1 MGSFVRFSPEPEFW
15 SSVQL
20 TIREALGPEGYDAAF
35 AAGAALA
42 IEEAVAY
49 VRRARGERKR
59 PARGWKRLT
68 PTELEIVRHVAAGL
82 TNRQIGQR
90 MFITSGTVKTHLSQ
104 SSPNW
109 ALPRACA
116 WPPKPPG
123 ASWIPA
129 ISPTRCGDI
138 ELR

>member
-1 MGSFVRFSPEPEFW
+1 MGSFVRFSPEPDFW

-20 TIREALGPEGYDAAF
+20 TTREALGPEDYDAAF

-42 IEEAVAY
+42 TEEAVAY

-90 MFITSGTVKTHLSQ
+90 MFITSGTVKTHLSHIF
-104 SSPNW
+104 
-109 ALPRACA
+109 AKL
-116 WPPKPPG
+116 G
-123 ASWIPA
+123 TASRSRLA
-129 ISPTRCGDI
+129 AEAARRKLVTRN
-138 ELR
+138 